1 MELIIDSNF
10 KRTYELYYEK
20 IKTEIVLESINE
32 VFMYHDPEVVLDTI
46 NIIKTAMTLGFTYS
60 RCYDEVIK
68 KVLHRFPIDGD
79 IDKFIV
85 SLVLKV
91 MIVSGSPNIEEL
103 MRSPRNIEREVAS
116 KHFRVTPRKV
126 TESMIDEIKAASS
139 RFTEDSYS
147 VTDPVVDGWDDYF
160 YNICRQVARNSK
172 CLSRR
177 IGAVLV
183 RDKSIVSTGYN
194 GPPRGIPRCD
204 MRWQLDGIFSDKYLK
219 TVEGVELKG
228 VCPRKA
234 MGFKSGEGLEVC
246 IATHA
251 EVNSIV
257 NAASQ
262 GVCTKGTSL
271 FMSCAVPCH
280 NCMQVIINAGVKEII
295 VTSLATYDD
304 AALYL
309 LKQSD
314 VGIRLFDFIK

>member
-20 IKTEIVLESINE
+20 LRTETVLESINE
-32 VFMYHDPEVVLDTI
+32 TFMYHDPEVILDTV
-46 NIIKTAMTLGFTYS
+46 NVIKTSMTLGFTYS
-60 RCYDEVIK
+60 RCYDEVVK
-68 KVLHRFPIDGD
+68 KILHRFPIDGD

-91 MIVSGSPNIEEL
+91 MVVAGSPNIEEL

-126 TESMIDEIKAASS
+126 TDSMIEDIIAASA

-160 YNICRQVARNSK
+160 YNVCRQVARNSK

-183 RDKSIVSTGYN
+183 RDKSIISTGYN

-204 MRWQLDGIFSDKYLK
+204 MRWQLDKAFSDKYLNDIA
-219 TVEGVELKG
+219 GVDTKG
-228 VCPRKA
+228 KCPRKPI
-234 MGFKSGEGLEVC
+234 GFKSGEGLDIC

-251 EVNSIV
+251 EVNAVV
-257 NAASQ
+257 NAAMQ
-262 GVCTKGTSL
+262 GIRTKDASL
-271 FMSCAVPCH
+271 FLSCGIPCH
-280 NCMQVIINAGVKEII
+280 NCMQVIINAGIKDII
-295 VTSLATYDD
+295 VTSLSTYDD
-304 AALYL
+304 TAMYL
-309 LKQSD
+309 LRQSD